1 MTEQKGHIFRFGEFE
16 VREGE
21 FCLIRGGEAI
31 PVEPKAFRVLLYLLR
46 NPHRLVTKDEL
57 LDAVWPE
64 TAVSENSLTRSV
76 ALLRRLLG
84 DDAREPR
91 YIVTVPTVGYRLLC
105 EVDVSGGE
113 TNEAPAPVAT
123 STEQPQPET
132 GSQSGITNL
141 GRRARRSWAGLAW
154 IGAVFVAAIV
164 SVALLWRFEFN
175 KSASKTADTAGVMKV
190 TPLTTL
196 PGSSFGPAL
205 SPDGEKLAF
214 FWDHAGPNVPNLHVQ
229 LVGGS
234 NPIQLTHDHSG
245 YICCANWSPDG
256 QQIAFG
262 RCDDSGGGVFVVP
275 ALGGPERKLT
285 DVVCPDGDAGSPEWM
300 RDGRSMILADRC
312 TPGGVPGIVR
322 FSLETGDKHCLH
334 NPPSGDVGDSDFD
347 LSPDQKTV
355 AFIRNTSVGLA
366 QINSVAASDGPV
378 RVLVGSD
385 NFVNGIMW
393 SPGGDRIIFDANPTG
408 PMRAW
413 QISPAGGVMK
423 PEIEYPDLGSLSRDG
438 RRIAYEGSVGLFG
451 ASATFWRAELSK
463 AGGATLSQKAIF
475 TAEGQNQGVQLSSD
489 GRQII
494 YQNIPSP
501 GQTQIW
507 KNDADGSHPIQLT
520 SFHKGFPG
528 TPRWSPDDRQVVFD
542 YHTSPHAQIYVVDAE
557 GRNQHRVTSGDYE
570 NVIPSWSRDGNSIYF
585 ASNRTGKWQVWKH
598 SITSGQESQVT
609 RNGGY
614 AALESYD
621 GKTLYYSKSEGGGLW
636 SLSNGEE
643 RHLTDAP
650 HLGDWG
656 QFAVTQDGI
665 YLIDSWA
672 EAGPTLLYYD
682 LRTQHISP
690 VLMFSERPRHWSS
703 NLTATRDGRI
713 VIYVREETHG
723 SILMAE
729 KTQ

>member
-1 MTEQKGHIFRFGEFE
+1 MTEQKGLIFRFGEFE

-21 FCLIRGGEAI
+21 FCLIRGEETI

-57 LDAVWPE
+57 LDAVWQE
-64 TAVSENSLTRSV
+64 TSVSENSLTRAV

-84 DDAREPR
+84 DDTREPR
-91 YIVTVPTVGYRLLC
+91 YITTVPTVGYRLRC
-105 EVDVSGGE
+105 EVVVSGGE
-113 TNEAPAPVAT
+113 TNGSPAPVAT
-123 STEQPQPET
+123 STEQTQPET
-132 GSQSGITNL
+132 GSRSGTANQ
-141 GRRARRSWAGLAW
+141 GRGARRSWVGLAW
-154 IGAVFVAAIV
+154 IGAVFVAAII
-164 SVALLWRFEFN
+164 SVTLLWRFEFN
-175 KSASKTADTAGVMKV
+175 KSASKTSDTAGVMKV

-196 PGSSFGPAL
+196 PGWSFGPAL

-214 FWDHAGPNVPNLHVQ
+214 LWDHAGPNVPNLFVQ

-234 NPIQLTHDHSG
+234 NPIQLTHDHKG
-245 YICCANWSPDG
+245 YVCCANWSPDG

-285 DVVCPDGDAGSPEWM
+285 DVVCPDGGAGSPEWM

-322 FSLETGDKHCLH
+322 FSLETGEKQCLH
-334 NPPSGDVGDSDFD
+334 NPPSGDVGDEEFD

-355 AFIRNTSVGLA
+355 AFIRYTSVALG
-366 QINSVAASDGPV
+366 QINRVAASGGLV
-378 RVLVGSD
+378 RVPVGSD
-385 NFVNGIMW
+385 NFVDGIMW

-463 AGGATLSQKAIF
+463 AGGAILSQKAIL
-475 TAEGQNQGVQLSSD
+475 TADGANQGVQLSSD
-489 GRQII
+489 GRQVI
-494 YQNIPSP
+494 YQNIHTP

-542 YHTSPHAQIYVVDAE
+542 YHMSPHAQIYVVDA
-557 GRNQHRVTSGDYE
+557 GR
-570 NVIPSWSRDGNSIYF
+570 
-585 ASNRTGKWQVWKH
+585 
-598 SITSGQESQVT
+598 QESTSHHV
-609 RNGGY
+609 R
-614 AALESYD
+614 
-621 GKTLYYSKSEGGGLW
+621 GL
-636 SLSNGEE
+636 
-643 RHLTDAP
+643 
-650 HLGDWG
+650 
-656 QFAVTQDGI
+656 
-665 YLIDSWA
+665 
-672 EAGPTLLYYD
+672 
-682 LRTQHISP
+682 
-690 VLMFSERPRHWSS
+690 
-703 NLTATRDGRI
+703 
-713 VIYVREETHG
+713 
-723 SILMAE
+723 
-729 KTQ
+729 